1 MKGSSHH
8 FQCDQ
13 MDLGY
18 APQVPTETLM
28 QVHMKIG
35 KSPFWVLRGSR
46 HSDITLKNNQIFKHV
61 DIHTRRAPKRYLSW
75 LN

>member
-35 KSPFWVLRGSR
+35 KSPFWVR
-46 HSDITLKNNQIFKHV
+46 DITLKKNQIFKYV